1 MISINRTND
10 TWILEKH
17 SNNIEHIIY
26 YLKVIKDNKGD
37 TSKENLE
44 KYLKLANFDGIY
56 TPRYKGFSYATMSNK
71 AGVIRA
77 YNLGIQRNA
86 GAGQKQFL
94 IGPYGELILKHY
106 KSIKNLKKI
115 IFTNFYFAQ
124 YPHPKYTTQPEFRIF
139 PWRLV
144 FGLLQESKLD
154 KTLYDNE
161 MVYFLPFIKNLK
173 SISYEELL
181 ESILSFRNLSTSE
194 KEEKFNEEVNI
205 GSQSNIQIF
214 QEFGFDMIESQKKA
228 SEIKW
233 ADLTHQFQYTL
244 NLFKELGILNS
255 TETGKENVITF
266 NQATPRANQP
276 TPRRLSKNY
285 SLDSGLEEYF
295 DLLQERYSKEQVVTK
310 EDLLEIDFEF
320 KIITK
325 VPDILLKELGE
336 EPLEFVGFD
345 SPLEV
350 EGDIER
356 MEYLS
361 SQSENMSDYTEF
373 EERIAA
379 VMNRFNNI
387 RAEALGGS
395 GRTDVECL
403 DLNKNDKFNIEAKST
418 QSSLPSVNPSR
429 INNHMEQN
437 DALFTLIVTTAFAE
451 GVRRDIQNEKISI
464 VTTKVFAELI
474 RNHVVANDLD
484 SFDEIRDIIEEN
496 LGQPSSLPLFEYI
509 LSKFGST
516 FTLDN

>member
-37 TSKENLE
+37 TSKEKLQ

-77 YNLGIQRNA
+77 YNLGIQRNT

-115 IFTNFYFAQ
+115 IFTNFYFSQ

-144 FGLLQESKLD
+144 FALLQESRLN

-161 MVYFLPFIKNLK
+161 MVYFLPFIKNL
-173 SISYEELL
+173 SLISYEELI
-181 ESILSFRNLSTSE
+181 ESILLFRNLSTSE
-194 KEEKFNEEVNI
+194 KEEMFNAEINI

-255 TETGKENVITF
+255 TDTGKDNVISF

-276 TPRRLSKNY
+276 TPRRLSKKY
-285 SLDSGLEEYF
+285 SLDLGLEGYF
-295 DLLQERYSKEQVVTK
+295 KLLQEIYSKDQVVTK

-325 VPDILLKELGE
+325 VPDILLQELGE
-336 EPLEFVGFD
+336 KPFEFIGFDEPLV
-345 SPLEV
+345 L

-387 RAEALGGS
+387 RAQALGGS

-403 DLNKNDKFNIEAKST
+403 DLKKDDKFNIEAKST
-418 QSSLPSVNPSR
+418 QTSLPSINPSR
-429 INNHMEQN
+429 LNNHMEQN
-437 DALFTLIVTTAFAE
+437 DALFTLVVTTAFAE
-451 GVRRDIQNEKISI
+451 GVRRDIQDEKISI
-464 VTTKVFAELI
+464 VTTKIFAELI
-474 RNHVVANDLD
+474 RNHLVSNDLD

-496 LGQPSSLPLFEYI
+496 LGQPSSLPLAEYI

-516 FTLDN
+516 FTLNN

>member
-144 FGLLQESKLD
+144 FALLQESKLD

-161 MVYFLPFIKNLK
+161 MVYFLPFIKNL
-173 SISYEELL
+173 SLISYEELL

-194 KEEKFNEEVNI
+194 KEEMFNAEVNI

-214 QEFGFDMIESQKKA
+214 QEFGFDIIESQKKA

-255 TETGKENVITF
+255 TETGKDNIITF

-276 TPRRLSKNY
+276 TPRKLSKQY

-295 DLLQERYSKEQVVTK
+295 DLLQEIYSKEQVITK

-325 VPDILLKELGE
+325 VPEILLKELGE

-345 SPLEV
+345 SPLES

-418 QSSLPSVNPSR
+418 QNSLPSVNPSR

-451 GVRRDIQNEKISI
+451 GVRRDIQDEKISI
-464 VTTKVFAELI
+464 VTTKIFAELI
-474 RNHVVANDLD
+474 RNHVVANDMD
-484 SFDEIRDIIEEN
+484 SFDEIRYIIEEN

-509 LSKFGST
+509 LKKFGST
-516 FTLDN
+516 FTLDS

>member
-144 FGLLQESKLD
+144 FALLQESKLD

-161 MVYFLPFIKNLK
+161 MVYFLPFIKNL
-173 SISYEELL
+173 SLISYEELL

-194 KEEKFNEEVNI
+194 KEEMFNAEVNI

-214 QEFGFDMIESQKKA
+214 QEFGFDIIESQKKA

-255 TETGKENVITF
+255 TETGKDNIITF

-276 TPRRLSKNY
+276 TPRKLSKQY
-285 SLDSGLEEYF
+285 SLDSGLEVYF
-295 DLLQERYSKEQVVTK
+295 DLLQEIYSKEQVITK

-325 VPDILLKELGE
+325 VPEILLKELGE

-345 SPLEV
+345 SPLES

-418 QSSLPSVNPSR
+418 QNSLPSVNPSR

-451 GVRRDIQNEKISI
+451 GVRRDIQDEKISI
-464 VTTKVFAELI
+464 VTTKIFAELI
-474 RNHVVANDLD
+474 RNHVVANDMD
-484 SFDEIRDIIEEN
+484 SFDEIRYIIEEN

-509 LSKFGST
+509 LKKFGST
-516 FTLDN
+516 FTLDS